1 MKSHEITL
9 DSEVF
14 NGLKRDF
21 NTLAN
26 KTINTML
33 QKEVNDA
40 KIAMTV
46 EIHLED
52 GQAPD
57 FEITAY
63 PAERDIVVPQFKYKT
78 SATMQLKDEK
88 TGIVDGSE
96 QELVWD
102 KDKCCFVMRSVKE
115 RQMSMFEDEDDGEE
129 FTPSEPFMLPDASA
143 VADGSAEVIDADYTE
158 LDDISDS
165 DYEYEEDDNG

>member
-14 NGLKRDF
+14 NGLKLDF
-21 NTLAN
+21 KSLAN

-33 QKEVNDA
+33 QTEVNDA
-40 KIAMTV
+40 KITMTV

-78 SATMQLKDEK
+78 SATMQLKDER

-115 RQMSMFEDEDDGEE
+115 RQMSMFEEK
-129 FTPSEPFMLPDASA
+129 TTVRNSPPSEPFMLPDASA
-143 VADGSAEVIDADYTE
+143 VADGAAEIIDADHTE